1 MKYLRLS
8 FGLILTSLML
18 TSCGGDE
25 SSTTESTFDPMVETI
40 DKAKTVEGLSADRT
54 KELDKEIEKSQ

>member
-1 MKYLRLS
+1 MNRP
-8 FGLILTSLML
+8 
-18 TSCGGDE
+18 
-25 SSTTESTFDPMVETI
+25 TTESTFDPMVETI